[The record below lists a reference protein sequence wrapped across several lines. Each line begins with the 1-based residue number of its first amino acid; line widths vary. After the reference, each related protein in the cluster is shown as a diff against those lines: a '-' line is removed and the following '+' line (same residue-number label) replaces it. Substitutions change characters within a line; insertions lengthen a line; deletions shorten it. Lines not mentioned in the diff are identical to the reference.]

1 MSLLHN
7 RPLSDTAKVKIFER
21 SRCNTMENIHHVRT
35 NFIGF
40 STFCLFHRH
49 CFESFF
55 FTLLDEFRSQSI
67 HYGFREI
74 PKLDEPIHIQCV
86 FD

>member
-1 MSLLHN
+1 
-7 RPLSDTAKVKIFER
+7 
-21 SRCNTMENIHHVRT
+21 MENIHHVRT

-49 CFESFF
+49 CFDVF

-67 HYGFREI
+67 HYGLREI